1 MSEVLD
7 RIENRGREQGIKQ
20 GEMRQAKKVAFRM
33 VKKGIPIEDIAE
45 IVEQDVCTV
54 SLWVQNIDAETE

>member
-33 VKKGIPIEDIAE
+33 VKKGFQLKIL
-45 IVEQDVCTV
+45 QK
-54 SLWVQNIDAETE
+54 